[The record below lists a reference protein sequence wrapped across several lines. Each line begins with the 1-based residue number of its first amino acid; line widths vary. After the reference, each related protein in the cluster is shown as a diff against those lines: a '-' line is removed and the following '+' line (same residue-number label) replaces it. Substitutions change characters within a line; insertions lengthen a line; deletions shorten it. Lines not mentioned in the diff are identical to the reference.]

1 MADETLDET
10 TANTEEATPE
20 ESTETTSDWENALAE
35 QQVTAE
41 VEGTSQA
48 ADFKE
53 LGDGT
58 TAQEG
63 SKNLNFLL
71 DIPLNVT
78 VELGRTNMIINKM
91 LHLSQGSVVELDK
104 VAGEPVE
111 VYINNKLLGKGEV
124 VVVNDRFGV
133 RITEIIS
140 QADRIKNIG

>member
-1 MADETLDET
+1 MADETLDKT
-10 TANTEEATPE
+10 TANAA
-20 ESTETTSDWENALAE
+20 ETTSDWETAMAD
-35 QQVTAE
+35 QQVTAA
-41 VEGTSQA
+41 VNGASKA

-58 TAQEG
+58 TSHEG

-78 VELGRTNMIINKM
+78 VELGRTSMLINKM
-91 LHLSQGSVVELDK
+91 LHLAQGSVVELDK

-111 VYINNKLLGKGEV
+111 IYINNKLLGKGEV
-124 VVVNDRFGV
+124 VVINDRFGV

>member
-10 TANTEEATPE
+10 TANTEEAT
-20 ESTETTSDWENALAE
+20 ETTSDWETALAD
-35 QQVTAE
+35 QQVNAE
-41 VEGTSQA
+41 VEGASQA

-58 TAQEG
+58 TTQEG
-63 SKNLNFLL
+63 SKNLSFLL

-78 VELGRTNMIINKM
+78 VELGRTSMLINKM
-91 LHLSQGSVVELDK
+91 LHLAQGSVVELDK

-124 VVVNDRFGV
+124 VVVNERFGV

>member
-10 TANTEEATPE
+10 TANTEEAT
-20 ESTETTSDWENALAE
+20 ETTSDWETALAD
-35 QQVTAE
+35 QQVNAE
-41 VEGTSQA
+41 VEGASQS

-78 VELGRTNMIINKM
+78 VELGRTSMLINKM
-91 LHLSQGSVVELDK
+91 LHLAQGSVVELDK

>member
-1 MADETLDET
+1 MADETVDET
-10 TANTEEATPE
+10 TANAE
-20 ESTETTSDWENALAE
+20 ETTSDWETALAE
-35 QQVTAE
+35 QQSNAE
-41 VEGTSQA
+41 VGGGPQS

-63 SKNLNFLL
+63 SRNLNFLL

-78 VELGRTNMIINKM
+78 VELGRTNMLINKM
-91 LHLSQGSVVELDK
+91 LHLTQGSVVELDK

-111 VYINNKLLGKGEV
+111 IYINNKLLGKGEV